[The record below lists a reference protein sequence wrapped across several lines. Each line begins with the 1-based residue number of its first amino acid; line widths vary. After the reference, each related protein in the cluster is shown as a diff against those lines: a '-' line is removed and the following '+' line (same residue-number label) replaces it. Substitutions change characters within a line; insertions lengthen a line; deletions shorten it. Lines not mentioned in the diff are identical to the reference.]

1 MPSSIIRHLA
11 GVIPPRALTVMSGS
25 EAARP
30 DLQLI
35 TPWSWESIGAELLGG
50 YSGGG
55 QIISATY
62 PSANLA
68 IAVPFQ
74 TARALQIRKMFW
86 ANGTTAG
93 TNSVDVGV
101 YSLNGARL
109 VSGGGT
115 LSVGAN
121 TLQEVDVTDTM
132 LQPGSYYMAYAQN
145 GVTMTPIMQSLAQS
159 ANMRC
164 CGIAQMASAYVLP
177 TTFTFAASTTSVLV
191 PFFGLSTRVLVA

>member
-11 GVIPPRALTVMSGS
+11 GVIPPRTLTVMSGS

-50 YSGGG
+50 YTGG
-55 QIISATY
+55 QQIVSSTY

-101 YSLNGARL
+101 YSLNGSRL

-121 TLQEVDVTDTM
+121 ALQEVDVTDTM

-145 GVTMTPIMQSLAQS
+145 GVVMTPIMQSLAS
-159 ANMRC
+159 AANVRA
-164 CGIAQMASAYVLP
+164 CGIVQMATAYVLP
-177 TTFTFAASTTSVLV
+177 TTLTFAAATTVLI
-191 PFFGLSTRVLVA
+191 PFFGLSTRVLVAA